1 MPFRYKL
8 QKMLDWRQREKEKQE
23 TIVNK
28 ARHKLNLAIQ
38 KVEQNKQEIV
48 QVTTARKTADYSL
61 MEYYDK
67 YLHHLWDKAEQL
79 EQERKEAEEELKIE
93 IQKLVECEQKVKV
106 LEKHKEKQKELYIE
120 EEKKAELKM
129 FSELGV
135 QRHFIRAREEIEEQ
149 EMIEQMMLE
158 MQEDEQSEH
167 DVKKN

>member
-28 ARHKLNLAIQ
+28 ARQKLRLAEQRI
-38 KVEQNKQEIV
+38 EQNNQEIL

-79 EQERKEAEEELKIE
+79 EQARKEAEEELKIE
-93 IQKLVECEQKVKV
+93 IQKLIECEQKVKV
-106 LEKHKEKQKELYIE
+106 LDKHKEKQKEIYLE
-120 EEKKAELKM
+120 EEKRAELKR

-135 QRHFIRAREEIEEQ
+135 QRHFIRAREDIEEQ
-149 EMIEQMMLE
+149 EMIEQMMRE
-158 MQEDEQSEH
+158 MQEDEQSEQQI
-167 DVKKN
+167 